1 MGGSFFRLSFFLK
14 NSLRLISSGFYPAL
28 RTPSFRHPKDTN
40 INLECQQKKNKSFSC
55 LIRGLFVYLGMEKN
69 IKTILQIKPG
79 KDTGF
84 AYQAIGAGYV
94 VTLSNNIEI
103 DSDDEDLLERYADV
117 RDGRKSLP
125 QLNDLLVGKIWD
137 DSY

>member
-55 LIRGLFVYLGMEKN
+55 LIRGLFVYLGMGNKELLAIADDTSRTPKERDLARILALSVMMLTSGNYEGASNILNIYVEEKN
-69 IKTILQIKPG
+69 KIKV
-79 KDTGF
+79 
-84 AYQAIGAGYV
+84 GY
-94 VTLSNNIEI
+94 
-103 DSDDEDLLERYADV
+103 
-117 RDGRKSLP
+117 
-125 QLNDLLVGKIWD
+125 
-137 DSY
+137 